1 MIPLSTW
8 IMSGFLIAIG
18 TLFFFKKYEPKENI
32 GKLLGA
38 FWLFIGMLIATII
51 IRNL

>member
-1 MIPLSTW
+1 MIFLSTW
-8 IMSGFLIAIG
+8 IMSSFLIAIG

-51 IRNL
+51 IKNL